1 MSNINLI
8 GGITNSSTLYYNILI
23 KNNNTGFDEQGN
35 PITINNSV
43 PLIFDETR
51 SNPYIVNPYK
61 YYMSVINFQVDSQS
75 LPILIAE
82 PIVGSNN
89 IYDTIYWITITD
101 NDNAELAH
109 VNIQWIPDDLSVPEP
124 IPPVQSNYTSN
135 PYYYCYS
142 YGYFLGLIN
151 KTISN
156 AMADNSI
163 AGNPP
168 FLTLNNGIFSITAD
182 EATWSTDISG
192 NTSSYK
198 LFFNTEL
205 YYLFSSL
212 TALKNKEPL
221 NNVAETKNA
230 NYQLLFNKNPSG
242 SNYVPVYTDL
252 TTVPLVSDYNGI
264 VSTCEYSPVPYW
276 NPVDSIVFKVSNLY
290 ITPEL
295 ISANTAYGTADG
307 KPPTNADQYYILA
320 DYAASFIGDDT
331 YQPNIMYEPIAEY
344 ILSDLTGRGEIRQL
358 QITTSW
364 KDKNG
369 VLHVMNLESGG
380 TASIKIMF
388 RRKDFN

>member
-1 MSNINLI
+1 MSNFSSS
-8 GGITNSSTLYYNILI
+8 GGTVNSSTLYYNILI

-35 PITINNSV
+35 PIAINNSV

-51 SNPYIVNPYK
+51 SNPYIINPYK

-82 PIVGSNN
+82 PVVGSNN
-89 IYDTIYWITITD
+89 IADTIYWITITD
-101 NDNAELAH
+101 NNNVELAH
-109 VNIQWIPDDLSVPEP
+109 ENIQWIPDDLSVEIP
-124 IPPVQSNYTSN
+124 IAPVGSNYTSN

-151 KTISN
+151 KTISDM
-156 AMADNSI
+156 MAASSI
-163 AGNPP
+163 AGNAP
-168 FLTLNNGIFSITAD
+168 FMTLTNGIFSITAD
-182 EATWSTDISG
+182 YATWGTTINGVTST
-192 NTSSYK
+192 YK

-212 TALKNKEPL
+212 AALKYNEPVAK
-221 NNVAETKNA
+221 VAETKNA
-230 NYQLLFNKNPSG
+230 NFQLLFVRNPSG
-242 SNYVPVYTDL
+242 INYVPVYTNL
-252 TTVPLVSDYNGI
+252 TTVPLVSAYNGV
-264 VSTCEYSPVPYW
+264 VSSCEYSPVAYW
-276 NPVDSIVFKVSNLY
+276 NPIDSIVFKVSNLY

-295 ISANTAYGTADG
+295 ISANTVYGTEGG
-307 KPPTNADQYYILA
+307 KNPSNADQYYILA
-320 DYAASFIGDDT
+320 DYAASFLGDDT
-331 YQPNIMYEPIAEY
+331 YQPNIMYEPLAEY

-369 VLHVMNLESGG
+369 ILHVMNLESGG
-380 TASIKIMF
+380 TASLKIMF